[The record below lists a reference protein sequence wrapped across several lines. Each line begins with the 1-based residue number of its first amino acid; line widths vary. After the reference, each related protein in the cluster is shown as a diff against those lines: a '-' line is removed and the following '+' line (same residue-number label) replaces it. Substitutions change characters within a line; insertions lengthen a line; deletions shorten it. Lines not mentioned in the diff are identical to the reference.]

1 MGQYY
6 IPTIM
11 GPRYGVQA
19 TFLAHDYGDGL
30 KLMEHSWMGNE
41 FVGAVM
47 TKIYY
52 CPKRVAW
59 IGDYSDKPYPED
71 GVDDRRELYQTKLP
85 HEKFTEIYS
94 KAMQLFHKK
103 RTESLVLYDNEQW
116 YLINHD
122 RMSYVDLKKYR
133 AANKYKPDWSN
144 SYSLCVH
151 PLPLLTACGNG
162 RGGGDYHEQFP
173 DFDKVGLWAFDL
185 IELSMTV
192 PNGYVEEE
200 YHFKEE

>member
-19 TFLAHDYGDGL
+19 TFLAHDYDDGL
-30 KLMEHSWMGNE
+30 KLMEHSWIGNA

-47 TKIYY
+47 TEIEH

-59 IGDYSDKPYPED
+59 VGDYSDDPYPED
-71 GVDDRRELYQTKLP
+71 GVDDGRELYQTKLP
-85 HEKFTEIYS
+85 KAKFLQIYYKAKELINRKHTEY
-94 KAMQLFHKK
+94 
-103 RTESLVLYDNEQW
+103 LVLDDDDRW
-116 YLINHD
+116 YLVNHD
-122 RMSYVDLKKYR
+122 RKAYVDLNKYR
-133 AANKYKPDWSN
+133 LANKYTTSWSDG
-144 SYSLCVH
+144 YSWCVH

-162 RGGGDYHEQFP
+162 RGGGDYYEQFP